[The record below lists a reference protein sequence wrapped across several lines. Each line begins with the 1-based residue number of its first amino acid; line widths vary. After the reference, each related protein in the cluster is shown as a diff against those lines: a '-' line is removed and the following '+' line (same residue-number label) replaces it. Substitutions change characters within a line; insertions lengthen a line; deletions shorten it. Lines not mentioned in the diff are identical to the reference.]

1 GFRLTLINTM
11 TSGQVGNL
19 TYNLPTANQVANG
32 GILSYRPN
40 IVGDLIVP
48 SDQRTPD
55 NYLNRNAVAIPTNRS
70 QPFGS
75 AGRNIIRGPAFFQTD
90 LGLHKQFP
98 LWNETTRLEFRAE
111 AFNLFNHSNFGAPD
125 TNASNI
131 TRDSSGNAIGG
142 TFGTLRTA
150 FPAREIQFAL
160 KLYF

>member
-1 GFRLTLINTM
+1 M

-40 IVGDLIVP
+40 IIGDLTVP
-48 SDQRTPD
+48 SSERTPT
-55 NYLNRNAVAIPTNRS
+55 NYLNRNAVAIPTDRS

-75 AGRNIIRGPAFFQTD
+75 AGRNIVRGPAFFQAD
-90 LGLHKQFP
+90 LGLHKQFA
-98 LWNETTRLEFRAE
+98 LFSETTRLEFRAE
-111 AFNLFNHSNFGAPD
+111 AFNVFNHSNFFAPD
-125 TNASNI
+125 TNVSN
-131 TRDSSGNAIGG
+131 S